1 MGSPQMRSCGNFLPT
16 SVVASM
22 AFSKKVNKRFRR
34 TQSLSRTSSFSEM
47 LVSVQPRFTCTIS
60 RVFWFG
66 QDVWGQTDQSMDSVI
81 CLQGAIC

>member
-1 MGSPQMRSCGNFLPT
+1 
-16 SVVASM
+16 M
-22 AFSKKVNKRFRR
+22 AFSKKVKKQFGH
-34 TQSLSRTSSFSEM
+34 TQSLSRTNSFSEI